1 MSHLSICCWHET
13 CWRIITFLLNEPL
26 SWLTANH
33 RPQEIC
39 LKLGAKWL
47 KIMDVDF
54 IFDWIGESPAFIYKA
69 LRSHFTKKRPQN
81 ALCPFNIG
89 LDGGERSSW
98 SAPTWQNQDKLGPF
112 FGLEKRLQLG
122 SHQLGNCDFALP
134 SFNLKYLFCFVL
146 FCFKIISFY
155 EIIWS
160 NPDSSGRIFEAKQR
174 GEWKRKKP
182 SFARTKRGRFA
193 ANFPKGGGG
202 NYTFHLFVCF
212 PRFLPA
218 FCHYKTLMNTQRF
231 YS

>member
-33 RPQEIC
+33 RPREIC

-47 KIMDVDF
+47 KIMDFDF
-54 IFDWIGESPAFIYKA
+54 I

-112 FGLEKRLQLG
+112 FWSWKKAAIRKSSVRKLWLCL
-122 SHQLGNCDFALP
+122 A
-134 SFNLKYLFCFVL
+134 FNLKYLFCFVL

-218 FCHYKTLMNTQRF
+218 FCHYKTLMHTQRF

>member
-1 MSHLSICCWHET
+1 MLFTVYLSFFL
-13 CWRIITFLLNEPL
+13 WRHSTKYWTWWWWKVKLECTY
-26 SWLTANH
+26 LTKS
-33 RPQEIC
+33 RQ
-39 LKLGAKWL
+39 
-47 KIMDVDF
+47 
-54 IFDWIGESPAFIYKA
+54 IGT
-69 LRSHFTKKRPQN
+69 L
-81 ALCPFNIG
+81 
-89 LDGGERSSW
+89 
-98 SAPTWQNQDKLGPF
+98 F

-218 FCHYKTLMNTQRF
+218 FCHYKTLMNTQRS